1 MYSNYD
7 TLSTVGTKNDTNSTS
22 LNLSYLIY
30 KLSGLKQIIFRGTVS
45 LWVRATAWYYLQFD
59 GHKDRMF
66 AVGGSYNSLGNSLGT
81 NVRTRG
87 ADLG

>member
-1 MYSNYD
+1 MTVYMYSTYD

-45 LWVRATAWYYLQFD
+45 L
-59 GHKDRMF
+59 
-66 AVGGSYNSLGNSLGT
+66 
-81 NVRTRG
+81 
-87 ADLG
+87 